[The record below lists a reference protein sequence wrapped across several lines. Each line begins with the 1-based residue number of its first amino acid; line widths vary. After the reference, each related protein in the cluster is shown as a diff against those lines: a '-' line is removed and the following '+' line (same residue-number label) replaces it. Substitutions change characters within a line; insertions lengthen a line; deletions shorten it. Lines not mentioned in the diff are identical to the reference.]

1 MVVVSQSGTSQV
13 QRADRHCRYN
23 RNDDTVQAVQMY
35 VFVRIPAV
43 LLAAVAEEPFL
54 LAVARGVGVAFGTGG
69 RFSAVPFSGVWK
81 SQQRRDKLWVCV
93 F

>member
-1 MVVVSQSGTSQV
+1 M
-13 QRADRHCRYN
+13 
-23 RNDDTVQAVQMY
+23 
-35 VFVRIPAV
+35 FVPAA

-81 SQQRRDKLWVCV
+81 LQQRKDKKDVRVCV
-93 F
+93 CVTNSVFWSNQP